1 MPVAGESPRISVDWP
16 MRPHRRWSAG
26 MPQAILPCPASA
38 IGSRAIASLAP
49 LPFPP
54 RAALPAR
61 PTTANQNR

>member
-1 MPVAGESPRISVDWP
+1 
-16 MRPHRRWSAG
+16 
-26 MPQAILPCPASA
+26 MPQAILPCPASAIGSRA

-61 PTTANQNR
+61 LTTANQNR

>member
-1 MPVAGESPRISVDWP
+1 
-16 MRPHRRWSAG
+16 

-38 IGSRAIASLAP
+38 TGPRAIASLPP

-61 PTTANQNR
+61 HTTANQNR